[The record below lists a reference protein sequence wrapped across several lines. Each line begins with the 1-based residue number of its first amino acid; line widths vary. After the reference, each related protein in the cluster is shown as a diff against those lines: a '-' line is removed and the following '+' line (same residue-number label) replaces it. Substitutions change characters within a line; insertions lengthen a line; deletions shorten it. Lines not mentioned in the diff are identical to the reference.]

1 MKATSLISRRVA
13 IRENAFAEIVL
24 WRVPKPVR
32 GSLHLY
38 KYRLA
43 LIADRVC
50 VLRYDNEAGK
60 GDHKHIGDA
69 QLNYRFSDV
78 DTLLADFRADVERW
92 FDENG
97 RVQHPD
103 A

>member
-13 IRENAFAEIVL
+13 VADGVFADLVL
-24 WRVPKPVR
+24 WLVPAPLK
-32 GSLHLY
+32 GSRHSY

-43 LIADRVC
+43 LVADGVC

-60 GDHKHIGDA
+60 GDHRHIGERET
-69 QLNYRFSDV
+69 QYRFSGVDV
-78 DTLLADFRADVERW
+78 LLEDFNTDVRKW
-92 FDENG
+92 LDENG
-97 RVQHPD
+97 R